1 MNYRELSQ
9 ESGRTMNLELIPSE
23 QNEDLIIK
31 DHFLSFR
38 EEGPNE
44 VSELLCSPD
53 CLHPSLTHLA

>member
-1 MNYRELSQ
+1 
-9 ESGRTMNLELIPSE
+9 MNLELIPSE